1 MSKFQEYLEQVKQE
15 SPMKLISQAFL
26 LRNGNNVKLA
36 ERWIS
41 ENSKYLNIK
50 NIKTLE
56 GAEKEIRKLIG
67 SPEYRKRREAEENK

>member
-1 MSKFQEYLEQVKQE
+1 MSKFKEYLEVVSKQE

-26 LRNGNNVKLA
+26 NRNGNNVKLA
-36 ERWIS
+36 ERWIA

-56 GAEKEIRKLIG
+56 DAEKEIRKLIG
-67 SPEYRKRREAEENK
+67 SPEYRKRREEE